1 MRTTRERSRHPL
13 LVYLCC
19 NMRGVYSDVY
29 RMSISWYS
37 KSTLRVHEF
46 TTCTQRG
53 EGGPTEDWPLQY
65 LRVRVGWRTI
75 PPSHTT
81 YLLDSTSLASPLARR
96 ETPFAHTSHL
106 ASPSPS
112 SYIFRGRAQNASPT
126 SLSSSRCD
134 SERISPDFG
143 GNLDFNIPLPSS
155 YLAGSPRLKAPKGGR
170 RRAGCY
176 RESMKNAALVRYDEY
191 SPRAHSRC

>member
-46 TTCTQRG
+46 TTCTRRG

-81 YLLDSTSLASPLARR
+81 YLLDSTPLASPLARR
-96 ETPFAHTSHL
+96 ETPFAHTSSHLISTRL
-106 ASPSPS
+106 ASPLPS
-112 SYIFRGRAQNASPT
+112 LYTAPGRAQNASPM
-126 SLSSSRCD
+126 SPSPLRCD
-134 SERISPDFG
+134 SVRGSPEFDG
-143 GNLDFNIPLPSS
+143 HLDFDLPSPPRNSPIPLVSRHQKVDS
-155 YLAGSPRLKAPKGGR
+155 VA
-170 RRAGCY
+170 RAVIQ
-176 RESMKNAALVRYDEY
+176 SQ
-191 SPRAHSRC
+191 